1 MRLVTWGKLK
11 KARELLADC
20 WLSASEVALRPAV
33 GKSALY
39 ELVYIVCLNDGKKL
53 EMLKRHP
60 QNSCSMTPDQ
70 CCER

>member
-39 ELVYIVCLNDGKKL
+39 ELVYIVCL
-53 EMLKRHP
+53 
-60 QNSCSMTPDQ
+60 SI
-70 CCER
+70 